1 MIDQVSS
8 AIPAADSSAPS
19 GSNRPAFGSRDSGSS
34 SRPATSAMTTTG
46 TLTRRTPSDQ
56 EKCRSSAPPDTG
68 PIATARPDTAD
79 QMPIAVARS
88 RGLVNT
94 LLRIASVAG

>member
-1 MIDQVSS
+1 M
-8 AIPAADSSAPS
+8 
-19 GSNRPAFGSRDSGSS
+19 R
-34 SRPATSAMTTTG
+34 TTG
-46 TLTRRTPSDQ
+46 TLTRNTELQ
-56 EKCRSSAPPDTG
+56 VKCRSSAPPVTG